1 MAAQRPEDEGMDILK
16 FFIAIMGFLT
26 VLVGGM
32 AIYNWSTATSFEEEI
47 AGETEKL
54 EKMRNIGEKKDLREL
69 IAEERANKDLVD
81 VLRKDLGEFLQQTA
95 TQMQVNF
102 SGFDR
107 RGSEGAKAQGYDKV
121 MYQVV
126 LDKIMLANLTEF
138 LFYIQNAWP
147 GLKIEEIIV
156 KESSRKKDEPH
167 QGWNC
172 TVKISIFRPKQA

>member
-32 AIYNWSTATSFEEEI
+32 AIYNWSTASSFEEEI
-47 AGETEKL
+47 TLETEKL
-54 EKMRNIGEKKDLREL
+54 EKMRAIGEKKDLREL

-81 VLRKDLGEFLQQTA
+81 PLKKDLGEFLQQTA
-95 TQMQVNF
+95 TQMNVSF
-102 SGFDR
+102 AGFER
-107 RGSEGAKAQGYDKV
+107 RGQEGAKAQGYDKIS
-121 MYQVV
+121 YQVV

-138 LFYIQNAWP
+138 LFYVQNRWP

-156 KESSRKKDEPH
+156 KESARKKDDPH
-167 QGWNC
+167 AGWNC
-172 TVKISIFRPKQA
+172 TVKISVFRPKA